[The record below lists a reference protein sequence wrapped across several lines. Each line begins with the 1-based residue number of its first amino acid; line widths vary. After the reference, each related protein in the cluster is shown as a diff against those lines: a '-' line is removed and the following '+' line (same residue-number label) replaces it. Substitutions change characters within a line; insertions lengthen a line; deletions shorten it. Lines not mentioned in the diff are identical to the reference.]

1 MGWLVILFLVVGVLW
16 LLLVVLRTMESVIF
30 RVGPDSRPVK
40 EPVVFP
46 PVTVTSS
53 RLAKER
59 VVFLDTET
67 TGIRGRQE
75 VLEIA
80 IIDAEGKILVNS
92 LVRPSYRKRW
102 PDAQA
107 IHGISPVN
115 VVDAPTLDILMP
127 SIINAVKG
135 KNVVIYNARFDL
147 KFLPEVKENAGA
159 VYCCMLRY
167 AKFKGDWNEYYN
179 DYRWHKLT
187 VAARHIGYRFEGDA
201 HRALADCQATRA
213 VWQHMEL
220 ETVF

>member
-1 MGWLVILFLVVGVLW
+1 MDWWVILSLVIGGLW
-16 LLLVVLRTMESVIF
+16 LLFKVLRATESVIF
-30 RVGPDSRPVK
+30 PVEPVSRLTK

-46 PVTVTSS
+46 PVTGINS
-53 RLAKER
+53 RLVKER

-107 IHGISPVN
+107 IHGISPAR
-115 VVDAPTLDILMP
+115 VVDAPTLDNLMP
-127 SIINAVKG
+127 SIINAVEG
-135 KNVVIYNARFDL
+135 KNVVIYNAKFDL

-187 VAARHIGYRFEGDA
+187 VAARHIGYRFDGDP